1 MRFLMFLSQFWR
13 DMKSQKLRTFMTI
26 FGIIWG
32 TAAIVL
38 LLAFGVGLERQM
50 LKGWHGV
57 GEGIIITW
65 GQITSKPY
73 QGLPKG
79 RQLSFRPED
88 AFLLKQEIS
97 QIQYVCPEY
106 NRGGFEFKHGENTY
120 NARIRGIYPD
130 YSTARNIVPQRGGRF
145 IDPLDIEQKRRTVLL
160 GNRLKEELFK
170 DEPAVG
176 KYVYISNVPFL
187 VVGVMVPKAQN
198 SNFGGSDRWTA
209 CIPATTF
216 SSLFGYKYLSYI
228 IIKGNDPRQNK
239 IIRKKMF
246 QILGKK
252 FKFDPEDEEAVGL
265 FDLTDFDK
273 FFTYFTIGF
282 KVFMGI
288 VGAFTLIVGG
298 IGVSNIMNVVVEER
312 TKEIGIKMALG
323 AKKRFVLSQF
333 IFETLL
339 ITFIGGFIGF
349 SISYGITKII
359 PLEQVEEYIGMPTV
373 SLGVGITAIVLLG
386 TIGFI
391 AGYAPARR
399 AANLNPVEALRK

>member
-50 LKGWHGV
+50 LKSWHGF
-57 GEGIIITW
+57 GEGIIVTW
-65 GQITSKPY
+65 AQITSKTY

-79 RQLSFRPED
+79 RRLSFRPED

-97 QIQYVCPEY
+97 QIKYVCPEY
-106 NRGGFEFKHGENTY
+106 NRGGFEFKYGNNTY

-130 YSTARNIVPQRGGRF
+130 YSPTRNIIPQRGGRF
-145 IDPLDIEQKRRTVLL
+145 IDRLDIEQKRRTVLL
-160 GNRLKEELFK
+160 GNRLKEELFE

-176 KYVYISNVPFL
+176 KYVNINNVPFL
-187 VVGVMVPKAQN
+187 IVGVMVPKQQN
-198 SNFGGSDRWTA
+198 SNWGGSDRWTA
-209 CIPATTF
+209 CMPATTF
-216 SSLFGYKYLSYI
+216 SSLFGYRYLSYI
-228 IIKGNDPRQNK
+228 IIQGKDPRQNK
-239 IIRKKMF
+239 IIRKKIYQVF
-246 QILGKK
+246 GKK
-252 FKFDPEDEEAVGL
+252 FKFDPEDEDAIGL

-282 KVFMGI
+282 KIFLGI

-323 AKKRFVLSQF
+323 AKKRFILSQF

-349 SISYGITKII
+349 GISYSITQVL
-359 PLEQVEEYIGMPTV
+359 PAEQIEEYVGIPTV
-373 SLGVGITAIVLLG
+373 SLGVAISAIILLG

-391 AGYAPARR
+391 AAYSPARR